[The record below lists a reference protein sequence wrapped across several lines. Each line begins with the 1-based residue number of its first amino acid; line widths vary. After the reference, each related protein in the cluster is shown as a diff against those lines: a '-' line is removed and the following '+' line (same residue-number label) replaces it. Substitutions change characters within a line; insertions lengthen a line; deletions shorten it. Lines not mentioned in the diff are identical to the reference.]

1 MSGAI
6 NARYRSLPV
15 RLVVAVG
22 AVILASAGCG
32 GGEDG
37 QTDVE
42 RAQSVVTD
50 KQKALSDAQAQLDAA
65 GDAFCKS
72 SQSYVTALDR
82 YGDVLTDTAPTVGD
96 VTTAGSD
103 LTKPREDTVSD
114 AEDVASAREAVAT
127 TEQELADAEAALAA
141 AKAAEAGK
149 PAPSATPAGTPATTP
164 AVPAVTADRVEQ
176 AEKDFAAAREGIS
189 DRTPLREAAQE
200 FNAAAVALEMSW
212 LRLFAEAG
220 CLTDEQQEQAEK
232 AVHDYTTAL
241 QTSLA
246 EAGHYQDDVDGI
258 YGPAT
263 VEAVKAVQKA
273 GDLPVT
279 GTVDK
284 ATDAALQAEIKAK
297 GGAEA
302 QQELTSTA
310 ALQQTLKLA
319 GAWTGPVDGVW
330 TPELTEAL
338 KDFQED
344 LGVKPTGTV
353 DAATV
358 AAFEEAIATAK
369 EGAAGEPSPTV
380 SP

>member
-1 MSGAI
+1 MSGAPS
-6 NARYRSLPV
+6 AGCRRLPV
-15 RLVVAVG
+15 RLVVAV
-22 AVILASAGCG
+22 AVVILALTGC

-42 RAQSVVTD
+42 RAQSVVTA
-50 KQKALSDAQAQLDAA
+50 KQKAVKDAQAQLDSA

-72 SQSYVTALDR
+72 SESYVTALDR
-82 YGDVLTDTAPTVGD
+82 YGDVLSETAPTVGD

-103 LTKPREDTVSD
+103 LTEPREDTVSA
-114 AEDVASAREAVAT
+114 AEDVTSAREGVT
-127 TEQELADAEAALAA
+127 TAEQELAEAEAALAA
-141 AKAAEAGK
+141 AQAAESGK
-149 PAPSATPAGTPATTP
+149 PAPSATPAGTPSATP
-164 AVPAVTADRVEQ
+164 VVPAATVDRVEQ
-176 AEKDFAAAREGIS
+176 AEKDFTEAREGIS
-189 DRTPLREAAQE
+189 DRTPLRKAAQE

-212 LRLFAEAG
+212 LRLFAETG
-220 CLTDEQQEQAEK
+220 CLTDQQQEQAAK

-246 EAGHYQDDVDGI
+246 RAGHYKDEVDGI

-263 VEAVKAVQKA
+263 VEAVKAVQEA
-273 GDLPVT
+273 NDLPVT

-284 ATDAALQAEIKAK
+284 ATDAALQAEVKAK
-297 GGAEA
+297 GGAAA
-302 QQELTSTA
+302 QEELTSTA

-338 KDFQED
+338 KSFQKD

-358 AAFEEAIATAK
+358 AAFEEAVATTK
-369 EGAAGEPSPTV
+369 EGASAEPSPTA

>member
-1 MSGAI
+1 V
-6 NARYRSLPV
+6 RLPV
-15 RLVVAVG
+15 RLAVAV
-22 AVILASAGCG
+22 AVVILALAGCGGG

-42 RAQSVVTD
+42 RAQSVVTA
-50 KQKALSDAQAQLDAA
+50 KQKALTDAQAQLDVA
-65 GDAFCKS
+65 GDAFCRS

-82 YGDVLTDTAPTVGD
+82 YGDVLTQTAPTVGD

-114 AEDVASAREAVAT
+114 AEDVASAREGVT
-127 TEQELADAEAALAA
+127 TAEQELADAQAALAA
-141 AKAAEAGK
+141 AQAAESGK
-149 PAPSATPAGTPATTP
+149 PTPSAPPAGTPSATPVVAAAT
-164 AVPAVTADRVEQ
+164 VDRVEQ

-212 LRLFAEAG
+212 LRLFADAG
-220 CLTDEQQEQAEK
+220 CLTDGQQEQAEK

-246 EAGHYQDDVDGI
+246 EAGRYEDEVDGI

-263 VEAVKAVQKA
+263 VEAVKAVQEA
-273 GDLPVT
+273 NDLPVT
-279 GTVDK
+279 GTLDK
-284 ATDAALQAEIKAK
+284 ATDAALQAEVKAK
-297 GGAEA
+297 GGATA
-302 QQELTSTA
+302 QAELASTA

-338 KDFQED
+338 KDFQKD

-358 AAFEEAIATAK
+358 AAFEAAIATAK
-369 EGAAGEPSPTV
+369 EGAAGEPSPSA